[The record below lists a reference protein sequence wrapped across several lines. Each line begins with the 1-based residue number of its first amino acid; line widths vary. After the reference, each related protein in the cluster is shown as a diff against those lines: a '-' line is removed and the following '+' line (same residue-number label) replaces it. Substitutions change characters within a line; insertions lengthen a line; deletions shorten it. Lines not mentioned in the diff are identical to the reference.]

1 MKKRLTVIMMCLLAY
16 PLTSTSVLAA
26 THCKKHCKKCAHKQL
41 DAAKTPFKD
50 ASPAETAQEANAD
63 FWSGMSGVPP
73 SESLAHSASKCLRA
87 SLSMDGSKLSMND
100 TDGLSLKSGPALM
113 DRKE

>member
-63 FWSGMSGVPP
+63 FWSGMSGSFTLTSNYVFRGVSQSSNLP
-73 SESLAHSASKCLRA
+73 ATQ
-87 SLSMDGSKLSMND
+87 G
-100 TDGLSLKSGPALM
+100 GLN
-113 DRKE
+113 